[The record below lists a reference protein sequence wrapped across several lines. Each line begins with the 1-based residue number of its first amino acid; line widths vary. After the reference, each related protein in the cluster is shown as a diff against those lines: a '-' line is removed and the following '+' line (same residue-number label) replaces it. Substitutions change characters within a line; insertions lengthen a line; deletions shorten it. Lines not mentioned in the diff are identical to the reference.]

1 MSVDVGDVY
10 STSITVD
17 VDGAPADATTVTCTV
32 TYPDGTTG
40 DPHVDHYGTGL
51 YRTGV
56 PALMPG
62 LHVIDWQATGLHESA
77 YRDSFTATDPAMVP
91 ALSLRQVKAYLNIT
105 TQDSDEELRT
115 IVSDVASIAE
125 SYTGRVFGRRTIV
138 DTITGDG
145 MAYLLL
151 SARPVL
157 AVTSVTVDGVTVP
170 DTDYRT
176 NLAAGMLSRPSGW
189 TRDADI
195 VVSYLAGYHIQP
207 GADVQGALRMCAHL
221 WKYQRGSVQARGG
234 SWADEAPFAVPNFVA
249 ELWDL
254 NRLTGFA

>member
-10 STSITVD
+10 STSITVE
-17 VDGAPADATTVTCTV
+17 VGGTPVDATTVTCTV
-32 TYPDGTTG
+32 TYPDGSVG

-56 PALMPG
+56 VALMPG

-77 YRDSFTATDPAMVP
+77 YRDSFTATDPAAVP
-91 ALSLRQVKAYLNIT
+91 AISLRQVKAHLNIT
-105 TQDSDEELRT
+105 SQDQDDELRT
-115 IVSDVASIAE
+115 VIADVASIAE
-125 SYTGRVFGRRTIV
+125 SYTGRVFGRRTVV
-138 DTITGDG
+138 DTLTGDG
-145 MAYLLL
+145 MRYLLL
-151 SARPVL
+151 SACPVL
-157 AVTSVTVDGVTVP
+157 ALSSVTVDGVAV
-170 DTDYRT
+170 DDYR
-176 NLAAGMLSRPSGW
+176 LSPAAGTVTRTAGW
-189 TRDADI
+189 PDGADI
-195 VVSYLAGYHIQP
+195 VATYLAGYRVQP

-234 SWADEAPFAVPNFVA
+234 SWADDAPFAVPNFVA

>member
-10 STSITVD
+10 STSITVEL
-17 VDGAPADATTVTCTV
+17 DGTPVDATTVTCTV

-40 DPHVDHYGTGL
+40 DPHVDHYGVGL

-77 YRDSFTATDPAMVP
+77 YRDSFTATDPAMV
-91 ALSLRQVKAYLNIT
+91 AAISLRQVKAHLNIT
-105 TQDSDEELRT
+105 AQDQDEELRSV
-115 IVSDVASIAE
+115 IADVASIAE

-138 DTITGDG
+138 DTLTGDG

-151 SARPVL
+151 SACPVL
-157 AVTSVTVDGVTVP
+157 AVSSVTVDGVALA
-170 DTDYRT
+170 DDDYRLNPSSGT
-176 NLAAGMLSRPSGW
+176 LKRTAGW
-189 TRDADI
+189 ADGAEI
-195 VVSYLAGYHIQP
+195 VVTYLAGYRMQP
-207 GADVQGALRMCAHL
+207 GADVQGALRMVSHV

-234 SWADEAPFAVPNFVA
+234 SWSDEAPFAVPNFVA

>member
-91 ALSLRQVKAYLNIT
+91 ALSLRQVKAHLNIT
-105 TQDSDEELRT
+105 SQDQDEELRT
-115 IVSDVASIAE
+115 VIADVASIAE
-125 SYTGRVFGRRTIV
+125 ANSASENCRPPSPASTTTGLSGRPT
-138 DTITGDG
+138 
-145 MAYLLL
+145 
-151 SARPVL
+151 L
-157 AVTSVTVDGVTVP
+157 APIPAGNPYPSVP
-170 DTDYRT
+170 
-176 NLAAGMLSRPSGW
+176 
-189 TRDADI
+189 
-195 VVSYLAGYHIQP
+195 
-207 GADVQGALRMCAHL
+207 
-221 WKYQRGSVQARGG
+221 
-234 SWADEAPFAVPNFVA
+234 
-249 ELWDL
+249 
-254 NRLTGFA
+254 

>member
-17 VDGAPADATTVTCTV
+17 VDGTPADATTVTALV

-40 DPHVDHYGTGL
+40 DPHVDHYGVGL

-77 YRDSFTATDPAMVP
+77 YRDSFTATDPAGVP
-91 ALSLRQVKAYLNIT
+91 AVSLRQVKGHLNIT
-105 TQDSDEELRT
+105 TQDSDEELRS
-115 IVSDVASIAE
+115 IVADVASIAE
-125 SYTGRVFGRRTIV
+125 SYTGRVFGRRTVV
-138 DTITGDG
+138 DTLTGDG
-145 MAYLLL
+145 GPYLSL
-151 SARPVL
+151 SACPVL
-157 AVTSVTVDGVTVP
+157 AVASVTVDGVPVTN
-170 DTDYRT
+170 YRA
-176 NLAAGMLSRPSGW
+176 NHAAGILTRTAGW
-189 TRDADI
+189 TCDTAI
-195 VVSYLAGYHIQP
+195 VVTYLAGYRVQP

-254 NRLTGFA
+254 NRITGFA

>member
-10 STSITVD
+10 STSITVEL
-17 VDGAPADATTVTCTV
+17 DGTPVDATTVTCTV
-32 TYPDGTTG
+32 TYPDGTVG

-56 PALMPG
+56 PATMPG
-62 LHVIDWQATGLHESA
+62 LHVIDWHATGLHESA
-77 YRDSFTATDPAMVP
+77 YRDSFTATDPAAVP
-91 ALSLRQVKAYLNIT
+91 ALSLRQVKAHLNIT

-151 SARPVL
+151 AACPVL
-157 AVTSVTVDGVTVP
+157 AVSSVTVDGAPV
-170 DTDYRT
+170 TDYRL
-176 NLAAGMLSRPSGW
+176 NAAAGILTRDAGW
-189 TRDADI
+189 TRDAD
-195 VVSYLAGYHIQP
+195 VTVTYLAGYRNQP